1 MGAGTLV
8 VLPLAAGREARHRP
22 RPLTGL
28 AIDPHQWKWELNMD
42 DNETKSAGP
51 IEPASDLSDIAAHS
65 AVSIFWADRTQT
77 DIPTMSLNQAPP
89 ASFEN

>member
-1 MGAGTLV
+1 
-8 VLPLAAGREARHRP
+8 
-22 RPLTGL
+22 
-28 AIDPHQWKWELNMD
+28 MD